1 MSSCLF
7 TSGNVSCFNVFSGL
21 LPNSAGVAPV
31 AVDPVGPVAVCDAF
45 GGLMSSAAIAS
56 GLENTSKEFWKVL
69 RCFRAVLPCRF
80 APRLFVV
87 AAVVDEMVVLAPT
100 APGLSSADDAAS
112 TAAVSVRSISALPVH
127 DDVCLTPLV
136 VAAVWAHDSYLTSA
150 DPTDPQSD

>member
-1 MSSCLF
+1 M
-7 TSGNVSCFNVFSGL
+7 FSGL

-87 AAVVDEMVVLAPT
+87 AAVVVDEMVVRPPT
-100 APGLSSADDAAS
+100 PPGLSSADASAS
-112 TAAVSVRSISALPVH
+112 TAAVSLCSISALPVQ
-127 DDVCLTPLV
+127 DDVGLTPFV
-136 VAAVWAHDSYLTSA
+136 CAVWAHDSYLTSA
-150 DPTDPQSD
+150 EPTDPQSD